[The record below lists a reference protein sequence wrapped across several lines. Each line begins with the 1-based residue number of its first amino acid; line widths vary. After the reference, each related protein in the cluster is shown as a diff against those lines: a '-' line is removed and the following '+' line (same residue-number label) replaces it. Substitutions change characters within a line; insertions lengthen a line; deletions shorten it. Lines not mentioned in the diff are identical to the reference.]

1 MLITTKK
8 KKTMKNRE
16 LAKLTIIPEE
26 AHRMS
31 GELLSGKA
39 RYVDPL
45 EFIPKEEYFEMC
57 GKVLE
62 NYRK

>member
-1 MLITTKK
+1 
-8 KKTMKNRE
+8 MKNRE

-26 AHRMS
+26 EAHRMG